1 MRLALISDD
10 KLLFDVIK
18 SEFKDIIID
27 DSLDDINKNN
37 IIIFDGIAKEEID
50 NILNKITEE
59 YNKLIIN
66 INNFLIKRISVINI
80 TKPFKLSYLIDKI
93 YSFFDYFKKNIVT
106 LPIGIIN
113 KNTKTLTIDNK
124 IIKFTEKELEFLLE
138 ITNNNNKNK
147 DNLLKT
153 VWGSKS
159 IESNVLE
166 TTVYNIRKKLL
177 QNEVKDFIVC
187 ENGIYS
193 IYQSYENKL

>member
-66 INNFLIKRISVINI
+66 INDFLINKSNIINI
-80 TKPFKLSYLIDKI
+80 TKPFKLVYLIDKI
-93 YSFFDYFKKNIVT
+93 SFFLDYFEKNIVT

-113 KNTKTLTIDNK
+113 KNIKTLTIDNK

-138 ITNNNNKNK
+138 IINNSNKNK
-147 DNLLKT
+147 NNLLET

-193 IYQSYENKL
+193 ISQSYENKL

>member
-66 INNFLIKRISVINI
+66 MNNFLIKKISVINI

-93 YSFFDYFKKNIVT
+93 YSFFDYFKKNIVI

-193 IYQSYENKL
+193 ISQSYENKL